1 MPNANAPR
9 DFQTLLLRLQEYWAQ
24 RGCAL
29 LQGYDLEVGAG
40 TMNPQTFLRVLGPE
54 PWNVAYVEPSRRP
67 ADGRFGEN
75 PNRLFQHH
83 QYQVILKPSPKDVQ
97 EQYLGSMAALGIT
110 SADHDLRFVEDDWES
125 PTLGAWGLGWEVW
138 CDGMEV
144 TQFTYFQQ
152 AGGFECRP
160 VAAELT
166 YGLERIAMY
175 LQGKDN
181 VFDLVWTTRP
191 DGAPLT
197 YREVFHQNEVEQ
209 SKYSFQQSDP
219 ALLFKLFDAY
229 EKECERLLEAK
240 LPLPAYDYCLKCSHS
255 FNLLD
260 ARGAI
265 SVSERQ
271 GYILRV
277 RALAAECA
285 RGYLLSRARLGFPMI
300 ADRSRAAAEA
310 KGVLD
315 AEEQRLAELQAKAA
329 ARAEKAE
336 KKKAKPPAG
345 AAAEPAPVEPA
356 APAAEP
362 ARAEPAAP
370 AATEKASA

>member
-1 MPNANAPR
+1 MAAADRPK
-9 DFQTLLLRLQEYWAQ
+9 DFQTLLLRLQHYWAE

-54 PWNVAYVEPSRRP
+54 PWHVAYVEPSRRP

-75 PNRLFQHH
+75 PNRLHQHH
-83 QYQVILKPSPKDVQ
+83 QFQVILKPSPKDVQ
-97 EQYLGSMAALGIT
+97 EIYLGSLAAIGIT
-110 SADHDLRFVEDDWES
+110 SRDHDLRFVEDDWES

-152 AGGFECRP
+152 AGGYECRP

-175 LQGKDN
+175 LQGVDSL
-181 VFDLVWTTRP
+181 FDIKWVGDLS
-191 DGAPLT
+191 

-209 SKYSFQQSDP
+209 SKYSFQESDP
-219 ALLFKLFDAY
+219 ALLFKLFDLY
-229 EKECERLLEAK
+229 EAECKRLLERGI
-240 LPLPAYDYCLKCSHS
+240 PLPAYDYCLKCSHA

-265 SVSERQ
+265 SVTERQ

-285 RGYLLSRARLGFPMI
+285 RGYLLARARLGFPMI
-300 ADRSRAAAEA
+300 KDRDFGWQQATQILADDEA
-310 KGVLD
+310 K
-315 AEEQRLAELQAKAA
+315 QAK
-329 ARAEKAE
+329 
-336 KKKAKPPAG
+336 KKGGK
-345 AAAEPAPVEPA
+345 
-356 APAAEP
+356 
-362 ARAEPAAP
+362 
-370 AATEKASA
+370 

>member
-1 MPNANAPR
+1 MAVQRPH
-9 DFQTLLLRLQEYWAQ
+9 DFQSLLLALHHYWAE

-40 TMNPQTFLRVLGPE
+40 TMNPATFLRVLGPE
-54 PWNVAYVEPSRRP
+54 PWSVAYIEPSRRP

-97 EQYLGSMAALGIT
+97 DLYLGSLAAIGIT
-110 SADHDLRFVEDDWES
+110 SRDHDLRFVEDDWES

-152 AGGFECRP
+152 AGGYECRP
-160 VAAELT
+160 VSAELT

-175 LQGKDN
+175 LQGVDN
-181 VFDLVWTTRP
+181 VYDLKWVG
-191 DGAPLT
+191 DLT
-197 YREVFHQNEVEQ
+197 YGEVFHQNEVEQ
-209 SKYSFQQSDP
+209 SRYSFQASDQQ
-219 ALLFKLFDAY
+219 LLHTLFNQYEAECRRLIDAN
-229 EKECERLLEAK
+229 
-240 LPLPAYDYCLKCSHS
+240 LPLPAYDYALKCSHT

-277 RALAAECA
+277 RALAAGCA
-285 RGYLLSRARLGFPMI
+285 RGYLLSRARLGFPMLR
-300 ADRSRAAAEA
+300 DRERAAAEA
-310 KGVLD
+310 AAVL
-315 AEEQRLAELQAKAA
+315 AA
-329 ARAEKAE
+329 DEKARAADDKRRVAE
-336 KKKAKPPAG
+336 R
-345 AAAEPAPVEPA
+345 
-356 APAAEP
+356 
-362 ARAEPAAP
+362 AR
-370 AATEKASA
+370 

>member
-1 MPNANAPR
+1 MPNANAPK
-9 DFQTLLLRLQEYWAQ
+9 DFQTLLLRLQEYWAA

-97 EQYLGSMAALGIT
+97 ELYLGSLAAIGIT
-110 SADHDLRFVEDDWES
+110 GEDHDLRFVEDDWES

-166 YGLERIAMY
+166 YGLEWIAMY
-175 LQGKDN
+175 LQGIDN
-181 VFDLVWTTRP
+181 IYDLVWTTAP
-191 DGAPLT
+191 DGTRLT
-197 YREVFHQNEVEQ
+197 YHEVFHQNEVEQ
-209 SKYSFQQSDP
+209 STYSFQQSDQS
-219 ALLFKLFDAY
+219 LLFKLFEQY
-229 EKECERLLEAK
+229 EGECRRLIEAK

-277 RALAAECA
+277 RALAHECA
-285 RGYLLSRARLGFPMI
+285 RGFLLARARLGFPNLR
-300 ADRSRAAAEA
+300 DRERAAAEA
-310 KGVLD
+310 KATLD
-315 AEEQRLAELQAKAA
+315 AEEKRKSDEESKKAAMA
-329 ARAEKAE
+329 ARAEK
-336 KKKAKPPAG
+336 KAAG
-345 AAAEPAPVEPA
+345 DKEAAQKQAQPGGAQ
-356 APAAEP
+356 
-362 ARAEPAAP
+362 
-370 AATEKASA
+370 

>member
-1 MPNANAPR
+1 MAVQRPH
-9 DFQTLLLRLQEYWAQ
+9 DFQSLLLALHQYWAE

-40 TMNPQTFLRVLGPE
+40 TMNPATFLRVLGPE
-54 PWNVAYVEPSRRP
+54 PWSVAYIEPSRRP

-83 QYQVILKPSPKDVQ
+83 QYQVVLKPSPKDVQ
-97 EQYLGSMAALGIT
+97 DVYLGSLAAIGIT
-110 SADHDLRFVEDDWES
+110 SRDHDLRFVEDDWES

-152 AGGFECRP
+152 AGGYECRP
-160 VAAELT
+160 VSAELT

-175 LQGKDN
+175 LQGVDN
-181 VFDLVWTTRP
+181 VYDLKWVG
-191 DGAPLT
+191 DLT
-197 YREVFHQNEVEQ
+197 YGEVFHQNEVEQ
-209 SKYSFQQSDP
+209 SRYSFQASDQQ
-219 ALLFKLFDAY
+219 LLHTLFNQY
-229 EKECERLLEAK
+229 EAECRRLIDAK
-240 LPLPAYDYCLKCSHS
+240 LPLPAYDYALKCSHA

-277 RALAAECA
+277 RALASECA
-285 RGYLLSRARLGFPMI
+285 RGYLLSRARLGFPMLR
-300 ADRSRAAAEA
+300 DRERAAAEA
-310 KGVLD
+310 AAVL
-315 AEEQRLAELQAKAA
+315 AA
-329 ARAEKAE
+329 DEKARAADD
-336 KKKAKPPAG
+336 KKR
-345 AAAEPAPVEPA
+345 APER
-356 APAAEP
+356 
-362 ARAEPAAP
+362 AR
-370 AATEKASA
+370 